1 MEELKAYRRQYGIGA
16 IGGAIL
22 ILILGFTIGP
32 LTTNDSAE
40 ELAIAAA
47 TTRDVVYC
55 VAHAKQLV
63 DSGQQSAPTSGSE
76 RTDLARASFAD
87 LLADGPPEGALLRC
101 GRALP
106 RD

>member
-1 MEELKAYRRQYGIGA
+1 MEDFKAYRRQYGIGA

-32 LTTNDSAE
+32 LTTNGSAE
-40 ELAIAAA
+40 EQAIAAA
-47 TTRDVVYC
+47 TARDVVYC

-87 LLADGPPEGALLRC
+87 LLADGPPRGALLRC